1 MPDLPL
7 VERRPASAASRN
19 AAADK
24 FLADITTLL
33 PDIRARAEQTE
44 RLGVLA
50 DDIVQA
56 LTDAGVFRAV
66 QPRQWG
72 GLELDHA
79 TFYEGMVLIASACGA
94 TGWVASVV
102 GVHPWQVALFAN
114 EAQREV
120 WGAEPDARIARPW
133 RLPARSGGWM
143 AASTCPVAGIFPA
156 ASIIAGGCCWA
167 RSCRTRAAVRSSARS
182 LYRAGISRS
191 TMRVGR

>member
-19 AAADK
+19 ADADK
-24 FLADITTLL
+24 FLADITALL

-44 RLGVLA
+44 RLGVVA

-72 GLELDHA
+72 GLELDHS

-94 TGWVASVV
+94 TGWVASRLVDRPRSKSGSRSKSAV
-102 GVHPWQVALFAN
+102 NRVAAKTTTS
-114 EAQREV
+114 A
-120 WGAEPDARIARPW
+120 PT
-133 RLPARSGGWM
+133 PAPLATTAFRRRSG
-143 AASTCPVAGIFPA
+143 
-156 ASIIAGGCCWA
+156 
-167 RSCRTRAAVRSSARS
+167 
-182 LYRAGISRS
+182 
-191 TMRVGR
+191 

>member
-24 FLADITTLL
+24 FLADITALL

-44 RLGVLA
+44 RLGVVA
-50 DDIVQA
+50 DEIVQA
-56 LTDAGVFRAV
+56 LTDVGVFRAV

-79 TFYEGMVLIASACGA
+79 TFYEGMIRIASACGA

-120 WGAEPDARIARPW
+120 WGDEPDARIASSLAPTGAVR
-133 RLPARSGGWM
+133 RVDGGFHMSGRWHFSSGIDHCGWVLLG
-143 AASTCPVAGIFPA
+143 AVVPDEGNGAEFRRFLFRAGIF
-156 ASIIAGGCCWA
+156 
-167 RSCRTRAAVRSSARS
+167 
-182 LYRAGISRS
+182 RS
-191 TMRVGR
+191 TTTAGT